1 MYKFDAATA
10 AEADNISAYL
20 DETGK
25 YKGKFIRAEKLI
37 SSNKGTHGI
46 GFTFE
51 DESKRTARFDLWTVD
66 NMGKQLMGYKSL
78 QAILAVLRF
87 PPGRDLKIMQ
97 ATVDRYNF
105 DTRQTEK
112 VQAETFPDLI
122 NRPVGLVMRNTEY
135 VKMREGRETGET
147 GWRLEL
153 VVPFQ
158 ADTELTASEILDKKT
173 QPGMLAKMVEGLRHR
188 PLKGARPAAPRA
200 EDSAGGPPAGHHAS
214 SGFDDM
220 DDGSDIPFVSA
231 SPMFDMVPR
240 KLRKMARYDY

>member
-1 MYKFDAATA
+1 MYQFNAATA

-25 YKGKFIRAEKLI
+25 YKGKFTRAEKLI

-66 NMGKQLMGYKSL
+66 NTGKQLMGFKSL

-87 PPGRDLKIMQ
+87 PAGRDLKIAQ
-97 ATVDRYNF
+97 AQVDRY
-105 DTRQTEK
+105 DYETRQTTK

-122 NRPVGLVMRNTEY
+122 NRPIGLVMRNTEY
-135 VKMREGRETGET
+135 EKMRDGMKTGET

-158 ADTELTASEILDKKT
+158 ADTELTASEIVGNKT
-173 QPGMLAKMVEGLRHR
+173 QPQKLAGIMATLADR
-188 PLKGARPAAPRA
+188 PLKTRAAHGQRN
-200 EDSAGGPPAGHHAS
+200 DHGGPPPGHPAAG
-214 SGFDDM
+214 GFDDFG
-220 DDGSDIPFVSA
+220 DAP
-231 SPMFDMVPR
+231 
-240 KLRKMARYDY
+240 Y

>member
-1 MYKFDAATA
+1 MYQFNAATA

-25 YKGKFIRAEKLI
+25 YKGKFTRAEKLV

-51 DESKRTARFDLWTVD
+51 DESKRTCRFDLWTIDRD
-66 NMGKQLMGYKSL
+66 NKPLMGFKSL

-87 PPGRDLKIMQ
+87 PSGRDLKIAQ
-97 ATVDRYNF
+97 AQVDRYDY
-105 DTRQTEK
+105 DTRQTTK

-122 NRPVGLVMRNTEY
+122 NRPIGLVMRNTEY
-135 VKMREGRETGET
+135 EKMRDGMKTGET

-158 ADTELTASEILDKKT
+158 ADTELTASEIVGNKT
-173 QPGMLAKMVEGLRHR
+173 QPQKLAGIMATLSDR
-188 PLKGARPAAPRA
+188 PLKTRTANGQRT
-200 EDSAGGPPAGHHAS
+200 DHGGPPPGHPAAG
-214 SGFDDM
+214 GFDDFG
-220 DDGSDIPFVSA
+220 DAP
-231 SPMFDMVPR
+231 
-240 KLRKMARYDY
+240 Y

>member
-25 YKGKFIRAEKLI
+25 YKGKFTRAEKLI

-66 NMGKQLMGYKSL
+66 NMGKQLMGFKSL

-87 PPGRDLKIMQ
+87 PTGRDLKIAQ
-97 ATVDRYNF
+97 AQVDRYDY
-105 DTRQTEK
+105 DTRQTTK

-122 NRPVGLVMRNTEY
+122 NRPIGLVMRNTEY
-135 VKMREGRETGET
+135 EKMRDGTKTGET

-158 ADTELTASEILDKKT
+158 ADTELTASEIVGNKT
-173 QPGMLAKMVEGLRHR
+173 QPQKLAGIMATLADR
-188 PLKGARPAAPRA
+188 PLKTRPAGGQRN
-200 EDSAGGPPAGHHAS
+200 DHSGPPPGHPAAG
-214 SGFDDM
+214 GFDDFG
-220 DDGSDIPFVSA
+220 DAP
-231 SPMFDMVPR
+231 
-240 KLRKMARYDY
+240 Y

>member
-1 MYKFDAATA
+1 MYQFNAATA

-25 YKGKFIRAEKLI
+25 YKGKFTRAEKLI

-66 NMGKQLMGYKSL
+66 NTGKQLMGFKSL

-87 PPGRDLKIMQ
+87 PAGRDLKIAQ
-97 ATVDRYNF
+97 AQVDRYDY
-105 DTRQTEK
+105 DTRQTTK

-122 NRPVGLVMRNTEY
+122 NRPIGLVMRNTEY
-135 VKMREGRETGET
+135 EKMRDGMKTGET

-153 VVPFQ
+153 MVPFQ
-158 ADTELTASEILDKKT
+158 ADTELTASEIVGNKT
-173 QPGMLAKMVEGLRHR
+173 QPQKLAGIMATLADR
-188 PLKGARPAAPRA
+188 PLKTRAAHGQRN
-200 EDSAGGPPAGHHAS
+200 DHGGPPPGHPAAG
-214 SGFDDM
+214 GFDDFG
-220 DDGSDIPFVSA
+220 DAP
-231 SPMFDMVPR
+231 
-240 KLRKMARYDY
+240 Y

>member
-1 MYKFDAATA
+1 MYQFNAATA

-25 YKGKFIRAEKLI
+25 YKGKFTRAEKLI

-66 NMGKQLMGYKSL
+66 NTGKQLMGFKSL

-87 PPGRDLKIMQ
+87 PAGRDLKIAQ
-97 ATVDRYNF
+97 AQVDRYDY
-105 DTRQTEK
+105 DTRQTTK

-122 NRPVGLVMRNTEY
+122 NRPIGLVMRNTEY
-135 VKMREGRETGET
+135 EKMRDGMKTGET

-158 ADTELTASEILDKKT
+158 ADTELTASEIVGNKT
-173 QPGMLAKMVEGLRHR
+173 QQQKLAGIMATLADR
-188 PLKGARPAAPRA
+188 PLKTRAAHGQRN
-200 EDSAGGPPAGHHAS
+200 DHGGPPPGHPAAG
-214 SGFDDM
+214 GFDDFG
-220 DDGSDIPFVSA
+220 DAP
-231 SPMFDMVPR
+231 
-240 KLRKMARYDY
+240 Y

>member
-87 PPGRDLKIMQ
+87 PAGRDLKIMQ

-122 NRPVGLVMRNTEY
+122 NRPIGLVMRNTEY
-135 VKMREGRETGET
+135 AKMREGHETGET

-158 ADTELTASEILDKKT
+158 ADTELTASEIVGNKT
-173 QPGMLAKMVEGLRHR
+173 QPQKLASIIATLADR
-188 PLKGARPAAPRA
+188 PLKAKPGSSAQRS
-200 EDSAGGPPAGHHAS
+200 DAGGPPPGHPAS
-214 SGFDDM
+214 GGFDDY
-220 DDGSDIPFVSA
+220 GGQ
-231 SPMFDMVPR
+231 
-240 KLRKMARYDY
+240 Y

>member
-1 MYKFDAATA
+1 MYQFNAATA

-25 YKGKFIRAEKLI
+25 YKGKFTRAEKLI

-66 NMGKQLMGYKSL
+66 NTGKQLMGFKSL

-87 PPGRDLKIMQ
+87 PAGRDLKIAQ
-97 ATVDRYNF
+97 AQVDRYDY
-105 DTRQTEK
+105 DTRQTAK

-122 NRPVGLVMRNTEY
+122 NRPIGLVMRNTEY
-135 VKMREGRETGET
+135 EKMRDGMKTGET

-158 ADTELTASEILDKKT
+158 ADTELTASEIVGNKT
-173 QPGMLAKMVEGLRHR
+173 QPQKLAGIMATLADR
-188 PLKGARPAAPRA
+188 PLKTRTANGQRN
-200 EDSAGGPPAGHHAS
+200 DHGGPPPGHPAAG
-214 SGFDDM
+214 GFDDFG
-220 DDGSDIPFVSA
+220 DAP
-231 SPMFDMVPR
+231 
-240 KLRKMARYDY
+240 Y

>member
-87 PPGRDLKIMQ
+87 PAGRDLKIMQ

-122 NRPVGLVMRNTEY
+122 NRPVGLLMRNTEY
-135 VKMREGRETGET
+135 AKMRDGHETGDT

-158 ADTELTASEILDKKT
+158 ADTELTASEIVGNKT
-173 QPGMLAKMVEGLRHR
+173 QPQKLASIVATLADR
-188 PLKGARPAAPRA
+188 PLKNKPGG
-200 EDSAGGPPAGHHAS
+200 SAQRNDRGGPPPGHPAAG
-214 SGFDDM
+214 GFDDYG
-220 DDGSDIPFVSA
+220 DN
-231 SPMFDMVPR
+231 
-240 KLRKMARYDY
+240 Y

>member
-1 MYKFDAATA
+1 MYKFDATTA

-87 PPGRDLKIMQ
+87 PAGRDLKIMQ

-122 NRPVGLVMRNTEY
+122 NRPIGLVMRNTEY
-135 VKMREGRETGET
+135 AKMREGHETGET

-158 ADTELTASEILDKKT
+158 ADTELTASEIVGNKT
-173 QPGMLAKMVEGLRHR
+173 QPQKLASIIATLADR
-188 PLKGARPAAPRA
+188 PLKAKPSSGTQRN
-200 EDSAGGPPAGHHAS
+200 DLGGPPPGHPAAG
-214 SGFDDM
+214 GFDDY
-220 DDGSDIPFVSA
+220 GGQ
-231 SPMFDMVPR
+231 
-240 KLRKMARYDY
+240 Y

>member
-1 MYKFDAATA
+1 MYQFNAATA

-25 YKGKFIRAEKLI
+25 YKGKFTRAEKLI

-66 NMGKQLMGYKSL
+66 NTGKQLMGFKSL

-87 PPGRDLKIMQ
+87 PAGRDLKIVQ
-97 ATVDRYNF
+97 AQVDRY
-105 DTRQTEK
+105 DYETRQTNK

-122 NRPVGLVMRNTEY
+122 NRPIGLVMRNTEY
-135 VKMREGRETGET
+135 AKMRDGQETGET

-158 ADTELTASEILDKKT
+158 ADTELTASEIVGNKT
-173 QPGMLAKMVEGLRHR
+173 QPQKLASIIATLADR
-188 PLKGARPAAPRA
+188 PLKHKPSGGAQRNDR
-200 EDSAGGPPAGHHAS
+200 GGPPPGHPAAG
-214 SGFDDM
+214 GFDDYE
-220 DDGSDIPFVSA
+220 G
-231 SPMFDMVPR
+231 
-240 KLRKMARYDY
+240 Y